1 MLLIPFHWIVSDASE
16 FLACVSSLSDLAHTR
31 HYTLVQC
38 IFSLSYWFPLS
49 SRLHLLLSAVSHSP
63 TYQLLSSL
71 PFYLLLSSRSI
82 SNCIPKRAPVH
93 DTWAPRAAS
102 AAVAALSALCAHC
115 SRSRSASCW
124 VRFSPSRTALPC
136 RRRRRRARKTSAWL
150 CRLSRTP
157 FVLLIV
163 SGYYKFLHCSAC
175 TYVICTSTY
184 EYSYIRV
191 RYGSGPQTMAREP
204 LVALWWKFVAISL
217 D

>member
-49 SRLHLLLSAVSHSP
+49 SRLRLLLSAISHSP

-82 SNCIPKRAPVH
+82 SNCIPKRALCTTLGLHMPPPLRS
-93 DTWAPRAAS
+93 PRFPP
-102 AAVAALSALCAHC
+102 LCAHC

-124 VRFSPSRTALPC
+124 VRFSPSRTALAS
-136 RRRRRRARKTSAWL
+136 RRRRRRSRKTSAWL